1 MEWIILVVAGCL
13 ECVWAVGLKYTEGF
27 SRPLPSIVTAVA
39 AICSFW
45 LLAVA
50 MKSIPAGSAY
60 AVWTGIG
67 VVGVAVAGVVLFEE
81 SCDLVRLF
89 CILPIVSGVI
99 GLKVFSR

>member
-67 VVGVAVAGVVLFEE
+67 VVGVAVAGVVLFEK

-89 CILPIVSGVI
+89 CILLIVSGVI

>member
-60 AVWTGIG
+60 A
-67 VVGVAVAGVVLFEE
+67 
-81 SCDLVRLF
+81 
-89 CILPIVSGVI
+89 
-99 GLKVFSR
+99 GLDRNRRCGCGCRGSRTF

>member
-60 AVWTGIG
+60 AVWTGI
-67 VVGVAVAGVVLFEE
+67 VWVWLSRE
-81 SCDLVRLF
+81 SYFLRSHAIWC
-89 CILPIVSGVI
+89 
-99 GLKVFSR
+99 VFSVFCSLFPELSG